1 MKTTFLLRFSGHL
14 VVAALVC
21 TVLGSIVQTQFNL
34 AALQTLGVPM
44 PLDVRLQATAAD
56 LLGFTPSFGP
66 VVLLSFAMA
75 FTVAARLSASRPAWR
90 RICFLLA
97 GSGAIFT
104 AMISMEMLF
113 SVTPIAAA
121 RGPAGMAAVCFCGTI
136 GGFVFD
142 RLRSGVPRSR

>member
-1 MKTTFLLRFSGHL
+1 MGCFTAGKTVSLNNTLKTSSFYLACNVNLITDLQYL
-14 VVAALVC
+14 VE
-21 TVLGSIVQTQFNL
+21 T
-34 AALQTLGVPM
+34 
-44 PLDVRLQATAAD
+44 D
-56 LLGFTPSFGP
+56 
-66 VVLLSFAMA
+66 
-75 FTVAARLSASRPAWR
+75 
-90 RICFLLA
+90 FLLA